1 MTYRPLSIHHVC
13 MDTYETY
20 VGICRGWGCDEI
32 VIGRLACP
40 EHHDEVAYEFVAPVG
55 NG

>member
-1 MTYRPLSIHHVC
+1 

-32 VIGRLACP
+32 VVGRLACP
-40 EHHDEVAYEFVAPVG
+40 EHMLEVAYEHLGAPSDG
-55 NG
+55 